1 MRRVGM
7 QDRPFTQCVG
17 KLNLRCKMLRYSLL
31 LMLTFWFVN
40 VVAND
45 IIIVAST
52 SPLYQEGQRLTPKTT
67 LQLKKGETISFRAH
81 QNEEIYTQTGPYI
94 EEPNVD
100 TSTLLE
106 KIITLV
112 SLRSTEKSNAQLNEI
127 DVLQDNA
134 FCFDMEEKIVLWRS
148 HTTQTQT
155 LSLKNKQTGQIA
167 TQNWLAEEATLT
179 WPSELSITDGGQYLI
194 KLEEQFTKLS
204 FYQLPDDLAP
214 TYQANWMLDRKC
226 VRQAKL
232 LLN

>member
-1 MRRVGM
+1 MVS
-7 QDRPFTQCVG
+7 FG
-17 KLNLRCKMLRYSLL
+17 KLTRTGTTMFSLRYFIFLIP
-31 LMLTFWFVN
+31 TFFWFTEVI
-40 VVAND
+40 ADD
-45 IIIVAST
+45 ILIVAST

-67 LQLKKGETISFRAH
+67 LQLKKGEAISFRAH
-81 QNEEIYTQTGPYI
+81 QNEEIYTQTGPYV
-94 EEPNVD
+94 EEPNAD

-127 DVLQDNA
+127 DILQDNA
-134 FCFDMEEKIVLWRS
+134 FCFNPREKIVLWRP

-179 WPSELSITDGGQYLI
+179 WSSDLPITDNGQYLV
-194 KLEEQFTKLS
+194 KLGEQFSKLS

-214 TYQANWMLDRKC
+214 TYQANWMLDKKC